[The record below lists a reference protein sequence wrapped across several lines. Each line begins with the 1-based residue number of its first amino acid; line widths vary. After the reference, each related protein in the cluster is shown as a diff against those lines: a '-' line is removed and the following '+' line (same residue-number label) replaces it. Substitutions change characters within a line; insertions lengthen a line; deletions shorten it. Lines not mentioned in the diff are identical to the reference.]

1 MSRPPT
7 TAVLL
12 AAGRGRRLRPH
23 TDHTPK
29 PLLLVDG
36 RPTLD
41 YVLTAVAAADIQTV
55 CVVTSHLEEQVE
67 SFVGDGSAWG
77 LRAVTCRQSQ
87 LEGTAHALKTAVS
100 TYPSLFAGE
109 RPFLLTA
116 TDYVLPPTYL
126 HALVAAHAANDAEI
140 TVSLKRLPPSAMSES
155 SRVAFRPDGKIARII
170 EKPPPDARSG
180 SLAASLIFVLPGST
194 TGYLN
199 RLRRSP
205 RGEFEIQD
213 VINRMLEA
221 GHTADGLVQKA
232 PRQWTASS
240 DGPEEEHW

>member
-1 MSRPPT
+1 MRLSPT

-29 PLLLVDG
+29 PLLPVDG

-41 YVLTAVAAADIQTV
+41 HVLTAVAAADIETV
-55 CVVTSHLEEQVE
+55 CIVTHHLGEQVE
-67 SFVGDGSAWG
+67 AFAGDGLAWG
-77 LRAVTCRQSQ
+77 LRAVTCRQPR

-100 TYPSLFAGE
+100 AYPSLFPGE

-116 TDYVLPPTYL
+116 TDYVLPPAYL

-155 SRVAFRPDGKIARII
+155 SRVAFRPDCKIARII

-194 TGYLN
+194 TNYLEK
-199 RLRRSP
+199 LRRSP

-213 VINRMLEA
+213 VINRMLEE
-221 GHTADGLVQKA
+221 GYTASGLVQEA
-232 PRQWTASS
+232 PRQWSALR
-240 DGPEEEHW
+240 